1 MPAQNAPAPQPF
13 VPTPAAPA
21 NNPAIDVRSLPAV
34 PDLIASGAALPEL
47 RLSLH
52 VYDPMPANRYVLLN
66 GTRLGEGEFTRDGV
80 KVVQITPAGAVLEWQ
95 GRRMFLSAS
104 G

>member
-1 MPAQNAPAPQPF
+1 MPAPVSPASNA
-13 VPTPAAPA
+13 
-21 NNPAIDVRSLPAV
+21 AIDTRALPTV
-34 PDLIASGAALPEL
+34 PELIAAGTALPEL

-52 VYDPMPANRYVLLN
+52 VYDPAPANRYVLLN

-80 KVVQITPAGAVLEWQ
+80 KVVQITTAGAVLEWQ
-95 GRRMFLSAS
+95 GRRMFLAAS

>member
-1 MPAQNAPAPQPF
+1 MPAP
-13 VPTPAAPA
+13 VTPA
-21 NNPAIDVRSLPAV
+21 NNPVIDARSLPTV
-34 PDLIASGAALPEL
+34 PDLIASGAALPAL

-52 VYDPMPANRYVLLN
+52 VYDPLPANRYILLN

-80 KVVQITPAGAVLEWQ
+80 KVVQITAAGAVLEWQ
-95 GRRMFLSAS
+95 GRLMFLSAS